1 MKNSN
6 TPELPVTDHSSQI
19 TDSSSP
25 KILAIIPARG
35 GSKGV
40 PRKNIKELGGKPLLA
55 YTVEA
60 AQKSKLIDR
69 LILSSEDKEIIEVA
83 NSLGVEVPFKRP
95 EKLAKDQS
103 GSMGV
108 VQHAVEV
115 LEQQGEVYDA
125 VILLQVTSPFREE
138 GLIDQAIEK
147 FIKSEADALVSVL
160 PVPHEYNP
168 HWVFETDNNDN
179 LNIATG
185 EKQIIKRRQ
194 DLPQAYFRDG
204 SIYIT
209 KTKCIKQGSFFG
221 EHLTYIESN
230 PKMYV
235 NIDTMEDWKKAEE
248 MVINMNS

>member
-103 GSMGV
+103 GSMGA
-108 VQHAVEV
+108 VQHALEI
-115 LEQQGEVYDA
+115 LEQQGDVYDA

-138 GLIDQAIEK
+138 GFIDQAIKK
-147 FIKSEADALVSVL
+147 FIKLEADGLVSVL

-168 HWVFETDNNDN
+168 HWVFEADKHDE
-179 LNIATG
+179 LKIATG
-185 EKQIIKRRQ
+185 EDEIIKRRQ
-194 DLPQAYFRDG
+194 DLPKAFFRDG

-209 KTKCIKQGSFFG
+209 KTECIKNGSFFG
-221 EHLTYIESN
+221 KKLTYIESN
-230 PKMYV
+230 PDLYV
-235 NIDTMEDWKKAEE
+235 NIDTMKDWEKAEE
-248 MVINMNS
+248 MLERI